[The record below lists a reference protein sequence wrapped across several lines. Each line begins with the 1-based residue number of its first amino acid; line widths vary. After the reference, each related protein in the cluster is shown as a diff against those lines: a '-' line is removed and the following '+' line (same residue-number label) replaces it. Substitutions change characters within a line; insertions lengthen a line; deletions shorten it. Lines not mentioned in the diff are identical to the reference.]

1 MDRKIIKQFLLL
13 HICTTTLSE
22 NDLFIVQKAK
32 NVRVKYIL
40 HQHQKNIST
49 ADNMTFIIYKHL

>member
-22 NDLFIVQKAK
+22 NDFVFYCTEGQECESKVHIAP
-32 NVRVKYIL
+32 
-40 HQHQKNIST
+40 T
-49 ADNMTFIIYKHL
+49 PEKHIHS